1 MFINKNKKVVKEAV
15 KEAVKKAIKE
25 AVKRRS
31 SYLNRVRSN
40 TLK

>member
-1 MFINKNKKVVKEAV
+1 MFIGKNKKVVKEAV

-25 AVKRRS
+25 AVKRRL